1 MIVTRCP
8 AYVGYHCYLEAL
20 PAGTLATTGEMQD
33 YCSKYRKPCAKVEGC
48 SIKNLIEYCQEQD
61 LPNVYEFMGLK
72 ENESNN

>member
-8 AYVGYHCYLEAL
+8 AYECSHCYLEFS
-20 PAGTLATTGEMQD
+20 AGILAPTGVMQD

-72 ENESNN
+72 EDESNN

>member
-20 PAGTLATTGEMQD
+20 PAGTLATTGEMHD
-33 YCSKYRKPCAKVEGC
+33 YCSKHRRSCAKVEGC

-72 ENESNN
+72 EDESNN